1 MDKLTNFIQIVEE
14 AIEKNAYK
22 KQPQSL
28 YAPINYTLALGG
40 KRIRPAL
47 LLLANDLF
55 NGKPEKAINAA
66 LAIEVFHNFTLV
78 HDDIMDNA
86 PIRRGKPTV
95 FKKWDVNTAIL
106 SGDVMLVEA
115 YQLLAACE
123 ASVLPELLKLFNKTA
138 VEVCEGQQYDM
149 LFEKAADV
157 TIDNYLKMIELKTA
171 VLLGTSLKMG
181 AIIAGASKSDAK
193 HFYEFGKNIG
203 VAFQLMDDILDVYG
217 NPEKFGKQVG
227 GDILANKKT
236 YLLLKTMEL
245 ANGALRKELE
255 FCLNSKTLSPENKI
269 TRVKSIYN
277 QLKIKEKSIDEMN
290 HFYNTAIA
298 HLDSIETPK
307 EKKAIFENFAKKLM
321 NRES

>member
-40 KRIRPAL
+40 KRIRPGL

-123 ASVLPELLKLFNKTA
+123 SSVLPELLKLFNKTA

-171 VLLGTSLKMG
+171 VLLGASLKMG

-298 HLDSIETPK
+298 HLDSIEAPK

-321 NRES
+321 HRES

>member
-1 MDKLTNFIQIVEE
+1 MDKLTNFIHIVEE
-14 AIEKNAYK
+14 AIKKNAFK

-28 YAPINYTLALGG
+28 YDPINYTLSLGG
-40 KRIRPAL
+40 KRIRPGL

-55 NGKPEKAINAA
+55 NGKVEKAMNAA
-66 LAIEVFHNFTLV
+66 LAIEIFHNFTLV

-115 YQLLAACE
+115 YQLLAAYD
-123 ASVLPELLKLFNKTA
+123 AAVLPELLKLFNKIA

-157 TIDNYLKMIELKTA
+157 TIDDYLKMIELKTA
-171 VLLGTSLKMG
+171 VLLGASLKMG

-298 HLDSIETPK
+298 HLDSIEAPK
-307 EKKAIFENFAKKLM
+307 EKKTIFENFAKKLM
-321 NRES
+321 HRES

>member
-55 NGKPEKAINAA
+55 NGKLEKAINAA

-95 FKKWDVNTAIL
+95 FKKWDINTAIL

-115 YQLLAACE
+115 YQLLAACD
-123 ASVLPELLKLFNKTA
+123 AGILPELLKLFNKTA

-181 AIIAGASKSDAK
+181 AIIASAPKSDAN

-245 ANGALRKELE
+245 ANGDLRKELE

-277 QLKIKEKSIDEMN
+277 QLRIKEKSIDEMN

-298 HLDSIETPK
+298 HLDSIEAPR

-321 NRES
+321 QREQ

>member
-1 MDKLTNFIQIVEE
+1 MDKLTNFIHIIEE
-14 AIEKNAYK
+14 AIKKNAFK

-28 YAPINYTLALGG
+28 YDPINYTLALGG
-40 KRIRPAL
+40 KRIRPGL

-55 NGKPEKAINAA
+55 NGKVEKAINAA

-157 TIDNYLKMIELKTA
+157 TIDDYLKMIELKTA
-171 VLLGTSLKMG
+171 VLLGASLKMG

-269 TRVKSIYN
+269 NRVKSIYN

-298 HLDSIETPK
+298 HLDSIEAPK

-321 NRES
+321 HREQ

>member
-1 MDKLTNFIQIVEE
+1 MDKLTNFIHIIEE
-14 AIEKNAYK
+14 AIKKNAFK

-28 YAPINYTLALGG
+28 YDPINYTLSLGG

-55 NGKPEKAINAA
+55 NGKVEKAINAA

-157 TIDNYLKMIELKTA
+157 TIDDYLKMIELKTA
-171 VLLGTSLKMG
+171 VLLGASLKMG

-298 HLDSIETPK
+298 HLDSIEVPK

-321 NRES
+321 HREQ

>member
-40 KRIRPAL
+40 KRIRPGL

-55 NGKPEKAINAA
+55 NGKVEKAINAA

-115 YQLLAACE
+115 YQLLAASD
-123 ASVLPELLKLFNKTA
+123 ATVLPELLKLFNKTA

-171 VLLGTSLKMG
+171 VLLGASLKMG

-298 HLDSIETPK
+298 HLDSIEAPK

-321 NRES
+321 HREQ

>member
-40 KRIRPAL
+40 KRIRPGL

>member
-14 AIEKNAYK
+14 AIEKNAFK

-28 YAPINYTLALGG
+28 YAPINYTLSLGG

-55 NGKPEKAINAA
+55 NGKVEKAINAA

-115 YQLLAACE
+115 YQLLAACD
-123 ASVLPELLKLFNKTA
+123 ADVLPELLKLFNKTA
-138 VEVCEGQQYDM
+138 IEVCEGQQYDM

-171 VLLGTSLKMG
+171 VLLGASLKMG

-298 HLDSIETPK
+298 HLDSIEAPK

-321 NRES
+321 HRES

>member
-14 AIEKNAYK
+14 AIEQNAYK

-55 NGKPEKAINAA
+55 NGKPEKAVNAA

-115 YQLLAACE
+115 YQLLAACD
-123 ASVLPELLKLFNKTA
+123 AVVLPELLKLFNKTA

-171 VLLGTSLKMG
+171 VLLGASLKMG

-245 ANGALRKELE
+245 ANGTLRKELE

-298 HLDSIETPK
+298 HLDSIEVPK

-321 NRES
+321 HREQ

>member
-171 VLLGTSLKMG
+171 VLLGASLKMG

-298 HLDSIETPK
+298 HLDSIEVPK

-321 NRES
+321 QRER

>member
-40 KRIRPAL
+40 KRIRPGL

-123 ASVLPELLKLFNKTA
+123 SSVLGELL
-138 VEVCEGQQYDM
+138 
-149 LFEKAADV
+149 
-157 TIDNYLKMIELKTA
+157 
-171 VLLGTSLKMG
+171 
-181 AIIAGASKSDAK
+181 
-193 HFYEFGKNIG
+193 
-203 VAFQLMDDILDVYG
+203 
-217 NPEKFGKQVG
+217 
-227 GDILANKKT
+227 
-236 YLLLKTMEL
+236 
-245 ANGALRKELE
+245 
-255 FCLNSKTLSPENKI
+255 
-269 TRVKSIYN
+269 
-277 QLKIKEKSIDEMN
+277 
-290 HFYNTAIA
+290 
-298 HLDSIETPK
+298 
-307 EKKAIFENFAKKLM
+307 
-321 NRES
+321 

>member
-115 YQLLAACE
+115 YQLLAACDTV
-123 ASVLPELLKLFNKTA
+123 VLPELLKLFNKTA

-245 ANGALRKELE
+245 ANGTLRKELE

-298 HLDSIETPK
+298 HLDSIEVPK

-321 NRES
+321 HREQ

>member
-115 YQLLAACE
+115 YQLLAACD
-123 ASVLPELLKLFNKTA
+123 AAVLPELLKLFNKTA

-171 VLLGTSLKMG
+171 VLLGASLKMG
-181 AIIAGASKSDAK
+181 AIIAGTSKSDAK

-269 TRVKSIYN
+269 NRVKSIYN

-298 HLDSIETPK
+298 HLDSIEAPK

-321 NRES
+321 HRES

>member
-1 MDKLTNFIQIVEE
+1 MDKLTNFIHIIEE
-14 AIEKNAYK
+14 AIKKNAFK

-28 YAPINYTLALGG
+28 YDPINYTLSLGG

-157 TIDNYLKMIELKTA
+157 TIDDYLKMIELKTA
-171 VLLGTSLKMG
+171 VLLGASLKMG

-298 HLDSIETPK
+298 HLDSIEAPK

-321 NRES
+321 HREQ

>member
-1 MDKLTNFIQIVEE
+1 MDKLTNFIHIIEE
-14 AIEKNAYK
+14 AIKKNAFK

-28 YAPINYTLALGG
+28 YDPINYTLSLGG

-157 TIDNYLKMIELKTA
+157 TIDDYLKMIELKTA
-171 VLLGTSLKMG
+171 VLLGASLKMG

-298 HLDSIETPK
+298 HLDSIEAPK

-321 NRES
+321 HRKQ

>member
-86 PIRRGKPTV
+86 PIRRGKSTV

-115 YQLLAACE
+115 YQLLATCE

-157 TIDNYLKMIELKTA
+157 TIDDYLKMIELKTA
-171 VLLGTSLKMG
+171 VLLGASLKMG

-277 QLKIKEKSIDEMN
+277 QLKIKEKSIDEMS

-298 HLDSIETPK
+298 HLDSIEAPK

-321 NRES
+321 HRES